1 MSKNVVFFIT
11 LFISFS
17 IIGFMV
23 YVDVTTPEPTE
34 YQIKR
39 GLDKV
44 NNFISKCENPYKIT
58 IADDNYR
65 VSCDAGYVTVKPYVV
80 EAFEKK

>member
-1 MSKNVVFFIT
+1 MGSRTIIFVTLVIVFFM
-11 LFISFS
+11 
-17 IIGFMV
+17 IGIWV
-23 YVDVTTPEPTE
+23 YDNMTHPEPTE

-58 IADDNYR
+58 IADDDYR
-65 VSCDAGYVTVKPYVV
+65 VSCDAGYVTVKSYVV